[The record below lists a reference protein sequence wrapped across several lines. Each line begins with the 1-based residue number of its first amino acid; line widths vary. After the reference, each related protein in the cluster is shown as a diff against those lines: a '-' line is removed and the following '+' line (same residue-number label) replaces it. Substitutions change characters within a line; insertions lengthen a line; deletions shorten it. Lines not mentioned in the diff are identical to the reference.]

1 MAIVDKLVLNLPAMT
16 SATEPTTTAPAATRI
31 LLLLGPPGC
40 GKGTQAE
47 RLAKSYA
54 IPAISTGEMIRAEI
68 RAGSELGKIA
78 AGVTIT
84 GGLLSDDLVNQ
95 IVRSRLSQPD
105 CRNGFML
112 DGYPRTV
119 EQAKYL
125 GGLMAELG
133 LPQPTVVHIDV
144 PLDQLIA
151 RTCNRRFCA
160 QCGAIYNLLSHP
172 PKEAGVCDTCHIEL
186 QQRSDDCE
194 ETVKNRLAAYE
205 RSTAPLIAFYQ
216 GGGYRRVDGTGAPD
230 AVFTAILDSLA

>member
-1 MAIVDKLVLNLPAMT
+1 MT
-16 SATEPTTTAPAATRI
+16 SATNPTNAAPAATKI

-47 RLAKSYA
+47 RLARHFA
-54 IPAISTGEMIRAEI
+54 IPAISTGEMIRGEI
-68 RAGSELGKIA
+68 KAGTELGKIA

-84 GGLLSDDLVNQ
+84 GGLLSDDLVNR
-95 IVRSRLSQPD
+95 IVKSRLGQQD

-119 EQAKYL
+119 DQAKYL
-125 GGLMAELG
+125 GELMAELG

-151 RTCNRRFCA
+151 RTCNRRYCA
-160 QCGAIYNLLSHP
+160 QCGSIYNLQSHP
-172 PKEAGVCDTCHIEL
+172 PKQAGVCDSCGIEL
-186 QQRSDDCE
+186 QQRADDCE

-205 RSTAPLIAFYQ
+205 RSTSPLIGYYQ
-216 GGGYRRVDGTGAPD
+216 DGLYLRVDGTGSPD
-230 AVFTAILDSLA
+230 SVFGQITSILT